1 MPVFQQ
7 PNVRGRLFV
16 KTEVVLP
23 SNLGKELDDK
33 EIALLNKLLGMKCAS
48 MS

>member
-16 KTEVVLP
+16 KTEIVLP

-33 EIALLNKLLGMKCAS
+33 EIALLNKLLGMKYAS
-48 MS
+48 M